1 MAPITPET
9 GGKAIKSVDRSP
21 TLAEA
26 AANSIRDA
34 IFRGDLSPGTPLRE
48 VELSQTLHISR
59 GTVREALRLLTRQGG
74 LVETIPYKGTIVAV
88 LTPERVKEIYT
99 LRAQLE
105 SYAVR
110 LALENNAWRQ
120 EEVEQCGRLVA
131 QMSKLLKE
139 ENYFDE
145 IHADME
151 FHRRISAPSNHHL
164 LLEVL
169 NNLQSQILAL
179 IVNTKLYRS
188 DRVPDDISHQAILDA
203 IVQGDPVAAEEIV
216 RNHIIDAGSALLQRM
231 LEIEAQADKRG
242 NTR

>member
-1 MAPITPET
+1 MRTGTP
-9 GGKAIKSVDRSP
+9 GSRGKAIKSVDRSP

-34 IFRGDLSPGTPLRE
+34 IFKGDLAPGTPLRE
-48 VELSQTLHISR
+48 VELSQALRISR

-110 LALENNAWRQ
+110 LSLENNAWAPDDLKQ
-120 EEVEQCGRLVA
+120 LQQMVSQMGVLV
-131 QMSKLLKE
+131 KE
-139 ENYFDE
+139 EKYFDE
-145 IHADME
+145 IHVDVE
-151 FHRRISAPSNHHL
+151 FHRRISAPCHHHL

-169 NNLQSQILAL
+169 NNLQSQVLAL

-203 IVQGDPVAAEEIV
+203 IIQGDPAVAEEIT
-216 RNHIIDAGSALLQRM
+216 RSHIIDAGSSLLQRM
-231 LEIEAQADKRG
+231 VETQARAGKTG
-242 NTR
+242 MN

>member
-1 MAPITPET
+1 M
-9 GGKAIKSVDRSP
+9 IKSVERPP

-26 AANSIRDA
+26 AANSIREA

-48 VELSQTLHISR
+48 NELSQTLHISR

-105 SYAVR
+105 SYAVQI
-110 LALENNAWRQ
+110 ALENKAWCP
-120 EEVEQCGRLVA
+120 EDLEACKELVA
-131 QMSKLLKE
+131 QMGKMLKE
-139 ENYFDE
+139 ENYFEE
-145 IHADME
+145 IHLDME
-151 FHRRISAPSNHHL
+151 FHRRISAPCNHHL

-169 NNLQSQILAL
+169 NNLQSQVLAL

-188 DRVPDDISHQAILDA
+188 DRVPDDISHQAILDGIA
-203 IVQGDPVAAEEIV
+203 QGDPAAAADVV

-231 LEIEAQADKRG
+231 LERQSLTDKTTM
-242 NTR
+242 N